1 MVTSE
6 VFAEVLVGNLHAFL
20 TLQRFLLH
28 DIWDIVPSLFGTFC
42 TAGSVNELFTRDNA

>member
-6 VFAEVLVGNLHAFL
+6 VFAEVLVGNQHAFL

-28 DIWDIVPSLFGTFC
+28 VPSVFGAFC
-42 TAGSVNELFTRDNA
+42 SAGSVNELFTRDNA